1 MGTKQSLP
9 QTAMNAVEVRGETN
23 LKLEAQKI
31 KDFSGGHEDWAKWK
45 SRTQCAFS
53 GSGYERVLEDEVYAA
68 LNERLNKVVY
78 SQLAAATVEGVAY
91 HLVSKHEDTKNGY
104 AAWKSLVD
112 WYDGDMIQNETAEN
126 LRNKLENLRLHT
138 GVSASEYIN
147 KFLAWFR
154 DLDKIKGE
162 GLSKGHAVHLFLKNI
177 IDDDYKTSVTY
188 CRNTGCSL
196 DLCIAA
202 MRKQERD
209 IQQKKVDRQ
218 RLKATLRR
226 VKESQESDDEGSQDN
241 KRRKTNRT
249 RRTNTVNDKAE
260 NEKFAGELDTTEK
273 GLLRFKSDCWMKM
286 DEKEKEFVREYNASV
301 KHGDPLDKL
310 TVPDGISIKNR
321 PRRTLIK
328 KESDTDQS
336 DQQARVKMNMRP
348 HKKKGITFGVC
359 PEDGVEYAE
368 I

>member
-1 MGTKQSLP
+1 M
-9 QTAMNAVEVRGETN
+9 
-23 LKLEAQKI
+23 
-31 KDFSGGHEDWAKWK
+31 
-45 SRTQCAFS
+45 
-53 GSGYERVLEDEVYAA
+53 
-68 LNERLNKVVY
+68 
-78 SQLAAATVEGVAY
+78 
-91 HLVSKHEDTKNGY
+91 
-104 AAWKSLVD
+104 
-112 WYDGDMIQNETAEN
+112 
-126 LRNKLENLRLHT
+126 RLHT
-138 GVSASEYIN
+138 GVLASEYIN

-196 DLCIAA
+196 DLCISA

-226 VKESQESDDEGSQDN
+226 VREESEDEGSQDQ
-241 KRRKTNRT
+241 KRKKTNKI
-249 RRTNTVNDKAE
+249 RRVNNMNEKAE

-273 GLLRFKSDCWMKM
+273 GLLRFKGDCWQKM
-286 DEKEKEFVREYNASV
+286 DEKEREFVREYNASV

-328 KESDTDQS
+328 QEPNDDQP
-336 DQQARVKMNMRP
+336 DKQEKIKAQTKP
-348 HKKKGITFGVC
+348 YKKKGITFGIC
-359 PEDGVEYAE
+359 SEDSMTMD

>member
-1 MGTKQSLP
+1 MGTKLSRP
-9 QTAMNAVEVRGETN
+9 QTSPSTAEVRGETN

-53 GSGYERVLEDEVYAA
+53 GSGYEKVLEDEVYAVA
-68 LNERLNKVVY
+68 NERLNKVVY

-91 HLVSKHEDTKNGY
+91 HLVSKHEDNKNGY

-126 LRNKLENLRLHT
+126 LRNKLENLRLHS

-177 IDDDYKTSVTY
+177 IDEDYKSSVTY

-226 VKESQESDDEGSQDN
+226 MRDPQDSEDEEPQDQ
-241 KRRKTNRT
+241 KRRKVTRT
-249 RRTNTVNDKAE
+249 RRVNTMNEKAE

-273 GLLRFKSDCWMKM
+273 GLLRFKSDCWKTM
-286 DEKEKEFVREYNASV
+286 DEKEREFVREYNASI
-301 KHGDPLDKL
+301 KHGEPLDKL
-310 TVPDGISIKNR
+310 TMPDGISIKHK
-321 PRRTLIK
+321 PRRTRVK
-328 KESDTDQS
+328 QEADTDQS
-336 DQQARVKMNMRP
+336 EMKAGAKAPMKP
-348 HKKKGITFGVC
+348 HKKKGITFGIC
-359 PEDGVEYAE
+359 PEDGVEYGD